1 MPGWD
6 RYDVPGHLQEAYPVP
21 VLVDN
26 DVNIMALG
34 ERRRHL
40 ATSTTWC

>member
-6 RYDVPGHLQEAYPVP
+6 RFDVPGWFHGTFDAP

-34 ERRRHL
+34 ERSCRGPR
-40 ATSTTWC
+40 STT